1 MAEETGT
8 DWYNISKESMKAQL
22 GVGKKY
28 GGGEDYSTFGTITD
42 VIGNK
47 IEEMSLSYK
56 AEEKRKDKL
65 REAKAKEINN
75 FAKFTLDE
83 NFSELGPESY
93 SQAQEE
99 VNNLRQQMFAA
110 IDSDDVKSQQDLMR
124 KLNELKSR
132 HVSDAEAHKTIIE
145 SWKDD
150 SADAKAMTEEDL
162 RIMEQFMTNKSK
174 KAIYTQDDPPKM
186 QYQWNMMDE
195 NNEPIPELD
204 NQGNQVFDEN
214 GDPVYKTE
222 TYSAEDLQDRILIKE
237 TENGSNYMEYKEAL
251 KLDAKNGSFPTDS
264 AILEKVEGIIPADSK
279 ALRSWLYSNPSESDG
294 LDVRAY
300 LVDLMNKN
308 FNTYD
313 KLGIDKSQFK
323 DITGD
328 GIVDSNDVPLDLR
341 QQLVEKV
348 MNVEDVEISH
358 GIVSEIYAA
367 WAKNEGLGINNPDL
381 RNQNEQEL
389 LGTQG
394 GEDANEILAEQKKGR
409 VEALQMLQDPNSE
422 IFKKIIGMDYTT
434 KEGKNA
440 IAEMLGFDSVTDQ
453 IIMPDGNTYSVD
465 HFIPQAK
472 KKKGKQVGGETSNMT
487 DEEKLKYYGA

>member
-1 MAEETGT
+1 
-8 DWYNISKESMKAQL
+8 
-22 GVGKKY
+22 
-28 GGGEDYSTFGTITD
+28 
-42 VIGNK
+42 
-47 IEEMSLSYK
+47 
-56 AEEKRKDKL
+56 
-65 REAKAKEINN
+65 
-75 FAKFTLDE
+75 
-83 NFSELGPESY
+83 
-93 SQAQEE
+93 
-99 VNNLRQQMFAA
+99 
-110 IDSDDVKSQQDLMR
+110 
-124 KLNELKSR
+124 
-132 HVSDAEAHKTIIE
+132 
-145 SWKDD
+145 
-150 SADAKAMTEEDL
+150 
-162 RIMEQFMTNKSK
+162 
-174 KAIYTQDDPPKM
+174 
-186 QYQWNMMDE
+186 
-195 NNEPIPELD
+195 
-204 NQGNQVFDEN
+204 
-214 GDPVYKTE
+214 
-222 TYSAEDLQDRILIKE
+222 
-237 TENGSNYMEYKEAL
+237 MEYKEAL

-264 AILEKVEGIIPADSK
+264 AILEKVEGIIPADPK

-313 KLGIDKSQFK
+313 KLGIDKSQIK
-323 DITGD
+323 DTVPPVGV
-328 GIVDSNDVPLDLR
+328 GPEDVPLDLR

-409 VEALQMLQDPNSE
+409 VKALQMLQDPNSE

-453 IIMPDGNTYSVD
+453 IIMPDQNTYSVD

-472 KKKGKQVGGETSNMT
+472 KKKGKQAGGGGSLDN
-487 DEEKLKYYGA
+487 L